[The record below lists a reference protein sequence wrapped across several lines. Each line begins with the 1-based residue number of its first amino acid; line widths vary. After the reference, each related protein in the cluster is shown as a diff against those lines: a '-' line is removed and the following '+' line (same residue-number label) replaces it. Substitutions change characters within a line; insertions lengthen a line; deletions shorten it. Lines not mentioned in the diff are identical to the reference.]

1 MKTWMILG
9 GALLLGAA
17 GCGPEDPEARYSGTT
32 MAAKEVSKLRVFRG
46 REPDR
51 PFAEL
56 GTVEVSCPTALQSG
70 PYGGGRL
77 EGGCTYDA
85 AVGMASEKAAA
96 AGADAIYAL
105 QTSAGGNGNIVSM
118 TAIAVRFTGE
128 AKPPAAPRVETPAK
142 KPVPTVGQRLE
153 QLKQLNE
160 QKLITDE
167 EYAKRKAE
175 ILNDI

>member
-9 GALLLGAA
+9 GTLLLGAV

-32 MAAKEVSKLRVFRG
+32 LAAKDVKKLRVFRG
-46 REPDR
+46 SAPDR

-70 PYGGGRL
+70 PYGGGRID
-77 EGGCTYDA
+77 GGCTYDA

-96 AGADAIYAL
+96 AGADGIYGL
-105 QTSAGGNGNIVSM
+105 QTSASGNGNIVSM
-118 TAIAVRFTGE
+118 TAIAVRFTG
-128 AKPPAAPRVETPAK
+128 PPTPPPVVERAPK
-142 KPVPTVGQRLE
+142 KPAPTIEERLQ
-153 QLKQLNE
+153 QLQKLNTE
-160 QKLITDE
+160 KLITDE

-175 ILNDI
+175 ILKEL